1 MANTR
6 ANSANPG
13 TAAVSQAGATQGVT
27 NFAGSTP
34 AGTYVT
40 TFPRPSGLKVSIVN
54 PTFTGAMIT
63 AGAATTDTLER
74 DSDGGIWDST
84 VQISIPPEATN
95 LGINDMLSN

>member
-13 TAAVSQAGATQGVT
+13 TGSVSQPGATQPVT
-27 NFAGSTP
+27 NFAGSTT
-34 AGTYVT
+34 AGVNVT
-40 TFPRPSGLKVSIVN
+40 TFPKASGAAVKITN
-54 PTFTGAMIT
+54 ATFNGAMIS
-63 AGAATTDTLER
+63 ASCATTDTLER

-95 LGINDMLSN
+95 LGINDMSA

>member
-13 TAAVSQAGATQGVT
+13 TASVSQAGATQPVT

-34 AGTYVT
+34 ASVSVT
-40 TFPRPSGLKVSIVN
+40 TFPRPGALKVSILN
-54 PTFTGAMIT
+54 PTFTGAMIS
-63 AGAATTDTLER
+63 AGCATTDTLER

-84 VQISIPPEATN
+84 VQIDIPPEATN
-95 LGINDMLSN
+95 LGVNDMLSN

>member
-13 TAAVSQAGATQGVT
+13 TASVSQAGATQPVT
-27 NFAGSTP
+27 NYAGSVT
-34 AGTYVT
+34 ASTWVT
-40 TFPRPSGLKVSIVN
+40 TFPRPAASKVSITN
-54 PTFTGAMIT
+54 ATFNGAMIT
-63 AGAATTDTLER
+63 AGCATTDTLER

-95 LGINDMLSN
+95 LGVNDMLSN

>member
-13 TAAVSQAGATQGVT
+13 TASVSQPGATQPVT

-34 AGTYVT
+34 ASVNVT
-40 TFPRPSGLKVSIVN
+40 TFPRAGANKVSIVN
-54 PTFTGAMIT
+54 ATFNGAMIT
-63 AGAATTDTLER
+63 ASCATSDTLER

-95 LGINDMLSN
+95 LGVNDMLSN